1 MGEQQQATTRTR
13 GNQYSVRRNVYPVLT
28 SIALTDFLSKRRQPC
43 RSGILG
49 KPGIQRR
56 LASIKDGLR
65 GGKIRLAHLKM
76 DDMPPLLL

>member
-1 MGEQQQATTRTR
+1 
-13 GNQYSVRRNVYPVLT
+13 
-28 SIALTDFLSKRRQPC
+28 
-43 RSGILG
+43 LG